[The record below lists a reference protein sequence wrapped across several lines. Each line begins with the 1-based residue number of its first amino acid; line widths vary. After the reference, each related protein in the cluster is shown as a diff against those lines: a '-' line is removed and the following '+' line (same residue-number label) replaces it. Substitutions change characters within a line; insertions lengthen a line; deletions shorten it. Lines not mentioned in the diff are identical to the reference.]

1 MSDAPLV
8 LYDGACGL
16 CARGVQFILDH
27 ESAPTLRF
35 APLQSELGRRIIAEH
50 GLAGQDTMIY
60 AEGGQAW
67 IRSDGALRI
76 AAHLRAPWRWL
87 GVLRIIPGF
96 LRDWIY
102 RFVASTRTNWPAKAC
117 RIPDA
122 ATRARFI
129 G

>member
-8 LYDGACGL
+8 LYDGECGL

-27 ESAPTLRF
+27 EAAPTLRF
-35 APLQSELGRRIIAEH
+35 APLQSELGQRIIAAH
-50 GLAGQDTMIY
+50 GVAGQDTMIY
-60 AEGGQAW
+60 VEGGKAW

-87 GVLRIIPGF
+87 RVLRIIPGF
-96 LRDWIY
+96 LRDLLY
-102 RFVASTRTNWPAKAC
+102 RFVASTRKNWPAKAC

-129 G
+129 V

>member
-1 MSDAPLV
+1 MSGAPLV
-8 LYDGACGL
+8 LYDGGCGL

-27 ESAPTLRF
+27 EAAPTLRF

-50 GLAGQDTMIY
+50 GFAGQDTMIY
-60 AEGGQAW
+60 VDGGQAW

-87 GVLRIIPGF
+87 RMLRVIPGL
-96 LRDWIY
+96 LRDLLY
-102 RFVASTRTNWPAKAC
+102 RFVASTRGNWPAKAC